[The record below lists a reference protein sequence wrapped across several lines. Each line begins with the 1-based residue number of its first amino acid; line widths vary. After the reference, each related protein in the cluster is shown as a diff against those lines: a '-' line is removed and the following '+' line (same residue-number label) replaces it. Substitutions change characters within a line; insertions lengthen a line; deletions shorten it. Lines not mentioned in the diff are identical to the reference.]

1 MPRLNRPQK
10 QRNVEVLEA
19 IAEGQEQRTVLE
31 DTRDIYISKCRVMT
45 RILNELNGVDSTGND
60 VRALAL
66 ELDADGN
73 AIEHIGAARGI
84 YRLHLPMR
92 PDTARRLFAAISV
105 DTSLP
110 GKKDEMM
117 IMLKQYHRGYWKIW

>member
-1 MPRLNRPQK
+1 
-10 QRNVEVLEA
+10 
-19 IAEGQEQRTVLE
+19 
-31 DTRDIYISKCRVMT
+31 MT
-45 RILNELNGVDSTGND
+45 RILNELIGVDSTGND

-84 YRLHLPMR
+84 YRLHR
-92 PDTARRLFAAISV
+92 CNTARRLFTAISV

-110 GKKDEMM
+110 KK
-117 IMLKQYHRGYWKIW
+117 KR